1 MSEKQVAGT
10 VFGDVEYEIVTCS
23 SCGQEELK
31 DEAHQFVIGNVKR
44 KRSRFSYYRFEFHDG
59 SWTSGWACRNC
70 ADDSPV
76 GFPVS
81 VSFWERLKWLFTGK
95 I

>member
-10 VFGDVEYEIVTCS
+10 AFGDVEYETVDCS
-23 SCGQEELK
+23 SCGQTELK
-31 DEAHQFVIGNVKR
+31 DEAKRFVIGG
-44 KRSRFSYYRFEFHDG
+44 FEEEFCNRLKFKKSKVND
-59 SWTSGWACRNC
+59 GWACRNC

-81 VSFWERLKWLFTGK
+81 VSFWERLRWLITGK